1 MSGREVNE
9 CNKRVAQIT
18 DEELADREA
27 YEGIK
32 QRRYDYC
39 AMAYKEV

>member
-9 CNKRVAQIT
+9 CNKRVAQII
-18 DEELADREA
+18 DEVN
-27 YEGIK
+27 EGIK

-39 AMAYKEV
+39 AMADKEV